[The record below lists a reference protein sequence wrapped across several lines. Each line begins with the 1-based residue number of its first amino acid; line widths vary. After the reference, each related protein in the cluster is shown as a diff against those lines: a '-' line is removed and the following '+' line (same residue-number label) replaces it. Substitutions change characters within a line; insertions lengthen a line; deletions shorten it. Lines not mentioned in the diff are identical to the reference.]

1 MTVCGF
7 RVTCQCRSIPFRCV
21 ICLSPWA
28 KMCLNTHTHISISAS
43 SSRKATVGY
52 NLGLCMERMSSKGA
66 LEIVPERD
74 VEIVG
79 TDLSTRAAVCVA
91 DLMRG
96 SRCLFLHLVNS
107 ICFLPWKSQSFFP
120 LGFMGCADLNPSRA
134 VKEWRDWMWLW
145 NCSQPWSI
153 MANTSAGCLHVC
165 VVSLPQHWHL
175 VMLTANR

>member
-7 RVTCQCRSIPFRCV
+7 WVTRQCRSIPFRCV
-21 ICLSPWA
+21 VCLSPWA
-28 KMCLNTHTHISISAS
+28 KMCLNTHTHTHISISAS

-52 NLGLCMERMSSKGA
+52 NLGLCMERMSSGGA

-107 ICFLPWKSQSFFP
+107 ICFLPWKSQSFFSFRFYGLCRP
-120 LGFMGCADLNPSRA
+120 
-134 VKEWRDWMWLW
+134 
-145 NCSQPWSI
+145 
-153 MANTSAGCLHVC
+153 
-165 VVSLPQHWHL
+165 
-175 VMLTANR
+175 